1 MFTTGPRAVSSVC
14 LLALAAWVVLAAV
27 ACGGSSGS
35 LFSPAGTPAT
45 PAFEPTPP
53 FEPTPGFEVARLVR
67 VIDGDTIVV
76 EIEGVEE
83 RVRYI
88 GVDTP
93 EPDELPE
100 VAARATALNVALL
113 EDGWLQL
120 ERDVSE
126 RDFFGRLLRYVWV
139 DGRMVNEELVRQGE
153 AVVSTYPPD
162 VKYVERFLAAQDE
175 AQAAGLGVWAAE

>member
-1 MFTTGPRAVSSVC
+1 LFTTRRPAASLAC
-14 LLALAAWVVLAAV
+14 WLALAAWAVLAAM
-27 ACGGSSGS
+27 ACGASDS
-35 LFSPAGTPAT
+35 LLSPPDSA
-45 PAFEPTPP
+45 TPP

-83 RVRYI
+83 RLRYI
-88 GVDTP
+88 GIDTP
-93 EPDELPE
+93 EFDEFPDL
-100 VAARATALNVALL
+100 ARRASDANAALL
-113 EDGWLQL
+113 DDGWLQF
-120 ERDVSE
+120 EKDVSE

-162 VKYVERFLAAQDE
+162 VKYVERFIAAQDE
-175 AQAAGLGVWAAE
+175 AQAAGVGVWAAE